1 MPRSLHPAT
10 DTTVSFRMRQV
21 KQRNTTPELIVRK
34 LLSTKGYRYRIHR
47 GDLPGSPD
55 IVFPGRRK
63 AIFVHGCFWH
73 GHKNCRRASL
83 PHTRFAYWQNRIVK
97 NRERDLRSIAALKQA
112 EWSVL
117 VVWECE
123 TKDLRTLE
131 TQLSH
136 FLR

>member
-1 MPRSLHPAT
+1 MPEVVHSDVDAA
-10 DTTVSFRMRQV
+10 VSFRMRQV
-21 KQRNTTPELIVRK
+21 RQRNTAPELTVRK
-34 LLSTKGYRYRIHR
+34 LLSIKGYRYRTHR
-47 GDLPGSPD
+47 RDLPGSPD

-83 PHTRFAYWQNRIVK
+83 PRTRFAYWQNRIVK
-97 NRERDLRSIAALKQA
+97 NRERDLRSIAILKQA
-112 EWSVL
+112 NWSVL

-123 TKDLRTLE
+123 TKDPRTLE